1 MKIELKNFK
10 LNGEKIGYVAHF
22 DVLLDDV
29 VMVRDLTLQRP
40 EKFPDEAWLMLPA
53 LARDDRRSA
62 WFENDLRAAI
72 GQRAAA
78 AFSAVSGIDLE
89 YVAPRRG
96 RLTEEEAVEEAKKPA
111 GKPKAVIS
119 NWLDRHEADDA
130 GLKRVLCAGGEES
143 LEKAGI

>member
-10 LNGEKIGYVAHF
+10 LNGEKVGYVAHF

-111 GKPKAVIS
+111 ITG
-119 NWLDRHEADDA
+119 WLDRHEADDA
-130 GLKRVLCAGGEES
+130 GLRRVLCAGGEES
-143 LEKAGI
+143 LERAGI

>member
-10 LNGEKIGYVAHF
+10 LNGEKVGYVAHF

-53 LARDDRRSA
+53 LARDDSRSA
-62 WFENDLRAAI
+62 WFENDLRSAI

-96 RLTEEEAVEEAKKPA
+96 RLTGERLRTGWNKLDALTKPA
-111 GKPKAVIS
+111 IS

-130 GLKRVLCAGGEES
+130 GLKRAIRMGE
-143 LEKAGI
+143 AA

>member
-10 LNGEKIGYVAHF
+10 LNGEKVGYVAHF
-22 DVLLDDV
+22 DVLLDEV
-29 VMVRDLTLQRP
+29 VIVRDLTLQRP

-96 RLTEEEAVEEAKKPA
+96 RLTEEEAVEEAKKA
-111 GKPKAVIS
+111 AITG
-119 NWLDRHEADDA
+119 WLNRHESDVA
-130 GLKRVLCAGGEES
+130 GLHRVIGHDVKEALERAGMD
-143 LEKAGI
+143 